1 MPAPEK
7 RLILTPQY
15 IRRRSGL
22 VLRLLSSVRVP
33 TYSLD
38 PLNSDRTGEAAAAL
52 IIDPDDI
59 SATRV
64 GRLLTGLGFEVTR
77 MRSGCA
83 ALGDLHLV
91 APRVVVVSDD
101 VTDLPAEQLVRH
113 LHAATQT
120 PILLLTDGR
129 TRDGTAIQ
137 LGRGT
142 AVEKTAPDA
151 AVRGA
156 LEALIVEAGSGVRT
170 SLSACD
176 PERAQFF
183 RLYSGLFHRS
193 AKMRGV
199 ERSALQMGTSDTPA
213 IIRGESGV
221 GKTCVAR
228 AVHYFSGRSAG
239 PWVTVPCFGLPPEV
253 LAVEIPRRFAL
264 AHHGTLVL
272 EDIDQL
278 PPDAQATVLRIIR
291 DREVYPDPIAPR
303 VIDVRIIATTSR
315 ELEALV
321 AAGAFRKDLYY
332 QINVLALRIPPLR
345 ERPEEIPGL
354 AEYFRAIFME
364 RYRRDSRKLSDALT
378 RAFVGY
384 QWPGNVREL
393 ESALKRYVV
402 LGGEPEILAELR
414 TRARTISSGAWVSS
428 AVGDMGLS
436 LKDIGRRAAQRAEQ
450 AALLSTLERV
460 NWSRAEAAR
469 LLKISYK
476 TLLNKLNQSEPGGRT
491 RPEKS

>member
-1 MPAPEK
+1 
-7 RLILTPQY
+7 
-15 IRRRSGL
+15 
-22 VLRLLSSVRVP
+22 LLGSVRVP
-33 TYSLD
+33 AQPRD
-38 PLNSDRTGEAAAAL
+38 PLNSDHTGEAATAL
-52 IIDPDDI
+52 VIDPDDI

-101 VTDLPAEQLVRH
+101 VPDLPADQLIRH

-120 PILLLTDGR
+120 PILLLD
-129 TRDGTAIQ
+129 
-137 LGRGT
+137 
-142 AVEKTAPDA
+142 KTAPDA

-156 LEALIVEAGSGVRT
+156 LEALIAEAGSGAGT

-176 PERAQFF
+176 AERAQFF

-199 ERSALQMGTSDTPA
+199 ERSALQMGTSDTPT

-278 PPDAQATVLRIIR
+278 PPDVQATVLRIIR
-291 DREVYPDPIAPR
+291 DREVYPDPLAPR

-332 QINVLALRIPPLR
+332 QINVLALTIPPLR

-364 RYRRDSRKLSDALT
+364 RYRRDSRKLSDGLT
-378 RAFVGY
+378 RAFLGY

-393 ESALKRYVV
+393 ESAVKRYVV

-414 TRARTISSGAWVSS
+414 TRARTISSGAWVPS
-428 AVGDMGLS
+428 AGGEMGLS
-436 LKDIGRRAAQRAEQ
+436 LKDIGRRAAHRAEQ

-476 TLLNKLNQSEPGGRT
+476 TLLNKLNQSEPGGR
-491 RPEKS
+491 RGEQKS

>member
-1 MPAPEK
+1 
-7 RLILTPQY
+7 
-15 IRRRSGL
+15 
-22 VLRLLSSVRVP
+22 VRVP
-33 TYSLD
+33 AQPCD
-38 PLNSDRTGEAAAAL
+38 PLSDHTGEAGAAL
-52 IIDPDDI
+52 VIDPDDN

-64 GRLLTGLGFEVTR
+64 GRLLTNLGFEVTR

-113 LHAATQT
+113 LHAATQA
-120 PILLLTDGR
+120 PILLLD
-129 TRDGTAIQ
+129 
-137 LGRGT
+137 
-142 AVEKTAPDA
+142 KTAPDA
-151 AVRGA
+151 AVRRA
-156 LEALIVEAGSGVRT
+156 LEGLIAEAGSGVRT

-213 IIRGESGV
+213 IIRGEGGV
-221 GKTCVAR
+221 GKTSVAR

-239 PWVTVPCFGLPPEV
+239 PWVTVPCFGLPPAV

-291 DREVYPDPIAPR
+291 DREVYPNPIAPH
-303 VIDVRIIATTSR
+303 VIDVRVIATTSR

-332 QINVLALRIPPLR
+332 QINVLALTIPPLR

-364 RYRRDSRKLSDALT
+364 RYRRDSRKLSDGLT

-393 ESALKRYVV
+393 ESAVKRYVV

-414 TRARTISSGAWVSS
+414 TRARTISSGAWVPG
-428 AVGDMGLS
+428 AVGEMGLS
-436 LKDIGRRAAQRAEQ
+436 LKDIGRRAAHRAEQ
-450 AALLSTLERV
+450 TALLSTLERV

-476 TLLNKLNQSEPGGRT
+476 TLLIKLNQSEPGGR
-491 RPEKS
+491 RRDEKS